1 VSDQRP
7 VLIIFAGPNGS
18 GKTCFASAAYAR
30 SDNLPPLYINADS
43 IAKAL
48 FLGAYE
54 AAVQAEKRR
63 EYALSI
69 GQSFVMETVMSTR
82 KKVELMREAKKR
94 GYYVRLEYVTTRSP
108 AVNVE
113 RIRNR
118 VSDGGHDVP
127 EGKIISRYERSMRLL
142 PEAARIADDVFIY
155 DNSWTEPVCIA
166 ERTSGGRWQIYPQ
179 PPPGYWTNQRIGR
192 LVGIDGSGEP
202 SVLAE
207 G

>member
-1 VSDQRP
+1 MNDQRP

-18 GKTCFASAAYAR
+18 GKTCFASAAYAH

-48 FLGAYE
+48 SLGAYE

-69 GQSFVMETVMSTR
+69 GQSFVMETVMSTP

-108 AVNVE
+108 AINVE
-113 RIRNR
+113 RVRCR
-118 VSDGGHDVP
+118 VSAGGHDVP
-127 EGKIISRYERSMRLL
+127 EEKVISRYERSMRLL
-142 PEAARIADDVFIY
+142 PEAARIADDAFIY
-155 DNSWTEPVCIA
+155 DNSWTEPVCLA
-166 ERTSGGRWQIYPQ
+166 EKSTDGLWRVFPQ
-179 PPPGYWTNQRIGR
+179 GSPGYWTRRRIEDLLHLSDGE
-192 LVGIDGSGEP
+192 LSEIDGRG
-202 SVLAE
+202 
-207 G
+207 